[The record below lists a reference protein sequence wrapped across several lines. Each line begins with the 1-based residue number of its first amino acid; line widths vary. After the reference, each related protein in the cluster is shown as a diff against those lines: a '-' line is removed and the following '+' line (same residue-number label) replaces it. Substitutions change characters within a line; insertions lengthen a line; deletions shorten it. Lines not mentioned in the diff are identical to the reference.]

1 MHVYILIVSYMYNTY
16 AKTVM
21 HNKLKLYIKL
31 FTEFPVF
38 HLHGNRY

>member
-1 MHVYILIVSYMYNTY
+1 MHVYILIVPYMYYTY

-21 HNKLKLYIKL
+21 HNKLKVYKL
-31 FTEFPVF
+31 FTKFPVF